1 MTHDDTMTS
10 TPSHT
15 SLRRCPSMRL
25 AWHARNDPNVR
36 MERIEHALVFQ
47 LETLIRVGCKWV
59 QHVTTITVY
68 MYQLCTLAQLMVQH
82 GTTNVYLTMETLQ
95 CRLDDRMLGLP
106 PGASAPRAESTSQL
120 REPAESCEPR
130 RRLLQENHEKT
141 MGKSRCAMNEL

>member
-1 MTHDDTMTS
+1 MTYDDTMTS

-25 AWHARNDPNVR
+25 AWHAPNDPNVR

-47 LETLIRVGCKWV
+47 LEALIRLGCKWV
-59 QHVTTITVY
+59 QHATTIYYIYIYYIY

-95 CRLDDRMLGLP
+95 CRLVDRMLGLP

-130 RRLLQENHEKT
+130 RRLL
-141 MGKSRCAMNEL
+141 